1 MGGGK
6 RKSLLVAVLVLAAS
20 GAVWVLVAD
29 ILIVDGI
36 EQIVWLVGCSVRLL
50 WLVSFCS
57 KRRKI

>member
-20 GAVWVLVAD
+20 GAVLVLVAD